1 MALTRTTKLL
11 AKIESSYGSNPSPV
25 AGSNAIQVTDIE
37 VTPIESDN
45 VQASAFQGF
54 LGNSTQGTLLA
65 NKRVAVSFGAELS
78 GSGSRYCKCLI
89 TSLKSCGLSETI
101 ASSTSVT
108 YAPVSSSFSSCT
120 ISLFLWCTQGTL

>member
-45 VQASAFQGF
+45 VQAPTFQGF
-54 LGNSTQGTLLA
+54 LG
-65 NKRVAVSFGAELS
+65 K
-78 GSGSRYCKCLI
+78 
-89 TSLKSCGLSETI
+89 
-101 ASSTSVT
+101 
-108 YAPVSSSFSSCT
+108 
-120 ISLFLWCTQGTL
+120 

>member
-11 AKIESSYGSNPSPV
+11 AKIEASYGSNPSPV

-54 LGNSTQGTLLA
+54 LGNSTRGTFLA

-78 GSGSRYCKCLI
+78 
-89 TSLKSCGLSETI
+89 
-101 ASSTSVT
+101 
-108 YAPVSSSFSSCT
+108 PSFLC
-120 ISLFLWCTQGTL
+120 